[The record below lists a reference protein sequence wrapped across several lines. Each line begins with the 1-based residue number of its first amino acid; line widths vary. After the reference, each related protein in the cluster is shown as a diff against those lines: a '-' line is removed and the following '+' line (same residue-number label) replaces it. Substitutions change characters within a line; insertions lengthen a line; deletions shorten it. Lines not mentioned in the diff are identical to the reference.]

1 MFHEMDFNYWLK
13 SLTFL
18 NLFLDFRYFNIFIL
32 DSIGNRFLSSDSRK
46 NNKNTNKQNTD
57 LLLHFESINK
67 NHDILKVGFQKM
79 CTLKIP
85 LSSWLKEVVGETV
98 RYVAKGMATA
108 KLMCASAI
116 SQGSY
121 VREFKRVERG
131 KNIDVGAE
139 GQKKDL

>member
-1 MFHEMDFNYWLK
+1 M
-13 SLTFL
+13 
-18 NLFLDFRYFNIFIL
+18 
-32 DSIGNRFLSSDSRK
+32 
-46 NNKNTNKQNTD
+46 
-57 LLLHFESINK
+57 
-67 NHDILKVGFQKM
+67 
-79 CTLKIP
+79 
-85 LSSWLKEVVGETV
+85 

-139 GQKKDL
+139 GQKKGPLRHVPFTVEKKCNIHSHFQKSRLIIKGLYEGM